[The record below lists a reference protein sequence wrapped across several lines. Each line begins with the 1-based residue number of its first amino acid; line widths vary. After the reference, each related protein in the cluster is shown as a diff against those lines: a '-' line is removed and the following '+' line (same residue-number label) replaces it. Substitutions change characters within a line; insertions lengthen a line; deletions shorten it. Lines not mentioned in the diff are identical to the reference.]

1 MERSTAAGDYRYR
14 VAGWTSVSGETATR
28 LPTAMVVTVTS
39 PRRIGNLRCF
49 RVRRALADGVVQSV
63 VFVVRGTRLYIT
75 EVQNVI
81 GGHETVVRPDPPLLA
96 LDPDRLAWDGA
107 FAGTTSGR
115 YRAELLGRR
124 TFRVG
129 GRELRAVGVHLRLA
143 FRGDIEGTEISTRWI
158 ARGSRLVVRE
168 EVEQRQRFGV
178 DEFLLDYRAALRRT
192 EPGSS

>member
-1 MERSTAAGDYRYR
+1 MAGDYRYR
-14 VAGWTSVSGETATR
+14 VAGWMSVSGEPETR

-39 PRRIGNLRCF
+39 PRRIGSLRCF
-49 RVRRALADGVVQSV
+49 GVRRALADGVVQSA

-81 GGHETVVRPDPPLLA
+81 GGQETVIRPDPPVLA
-96 LDPDRLAWDGA
+96 HDPDRLAWDGA
-107 FAGTTSGR
+107 FAGTTSGD
-115 YRAELLGRR
+115 RAELLGRR

-143 FRGDIEGTEISTRWI
+143 FRGDVEGTEISTRWI

-168 EVEQRQRFGV
+168 EVDQRQRFGV
-178 DEFLLDYRAALRRT
+178 DELLLVYRAALRRT